1 MIGKRLDRVSSIATR
16 LIRVLAFDNQ
26 SRQTDVSSPTLRR
39 IGTLRSWNAPRYLR
53 ESRHGGVL
61 KLFLRPLMK
70 TLQKIAGV
78 ALTCGLAAVGYG
90 IYHTTAPAS
99 SALGTVA
106 TSRQSQVLVDQ
117 APLKTAQQ
125 LALQANL
132 PEERLLA
139 REALRLADHEVDL
152 AFAAALHDA
161 KEHPPALSADAKE
174 IQARLQKAEKALGDD
189 IVHVA
194 QITAAEAKATG
205 DKKDEVGDELE
216 LAKAQQELDQDEVDD
231 ARQDLIRAGGDPQD
245 RIQSMVQ
252 EHETSTKATE
262 AALANSAEAAEKPGL
277 VFRVAEWWS
286 LHQRLQM
293 LWHAKSDA
301 DAKQA
306 ALAQTHN
313 TLDSQVHAGD
323 TVTAA
328 PEPSV
333 VAQVARAAT
342 PAAARPKRSHEES
355 KSLVKAAMDRS
366 SKQKLVSDFDKRID
380 DERELSA
387 DYSKWIDVVAGHQ
400 RKVMNSAFRGLAVI
414 LAIALVG
421 MFFDTWVA
429 SLLRRTKLDR
439 RQLETL
445 NGVTRV
451 SLQVISALLTLLVI
465 FGLPG
470 QLGTFLGL
478 AGAGLTVALKDFIT
492 GFLGWFVLMG
502 KNGIRLGDWVEING
516 VTGEVVELGMFHT
529 VLLETGNWTDSG
541 HPTGRRV
548 TFTNGYAIEGH
559 YFNFSTSGQWLWDEL
574 KIVLPL
580 GQNPYPVVQAIQKQ
594 VTQVTTESAQQ
605 AEREWHAAQ
614 RSGDS
619 SVLSAAPSVN
629 ARPVINGVEISVR
642 YITRAHESPIFRAKL
657 NQILINLLDPQAPAA
672 VPNKPNESEQ
682 TVPELVGTFQSP
694 R

>member
-1 MIGKRLDRVSSIATR
+1 
-16 LIRVLAFDNQ
+16 
-26 SRQTDVSSPTLRR
+26 
-39 IGTLRSWNAPRYLR
+39 
-53 ESRHGGVL
+53 
-61 KLFLRPLMK
+61 MK
-70 TLQKIAGV
+70 TLHKIAGIAL
-78 ALTCGLAAVGYG
+78 ALTLVAVGYG
-90 IYHTTAPAS
+90 IYHTTTPAS

-106 TSRQSQVLVDQ
+106 TSKQSQALVDQ
-117 APLKTAQQ
+117 SPLKTAQQ
-125 LALQANL
+125 LALHANL

-189 IVHVA
+189 IAHVS
-194 QITAAEAKATG
+194 QLTAAEAKATG

-231 ARQDLIRAGGDPQD
+231 AKQDLIRAGGDPQD

-262 AALANSAEAAEKPGL
+262 AALANTTEAAEKPGL

-286 LHQRLQM
+286 LHGRRQM
-293 LWHAKSDA
+293 LWRAKSDA

-306 ALAQTHN
+306 VLAQTHN
-313 TLDSQVHAGD
+313 SLDSQVHAGD
-323 TVTAA
+323 PVTAA
-328 PEPSV
+328 AESTV
-333 VAQVARAAT
+333 VAQ
-342 PAAARPKRSHEES
+342 AARPASPPVSHPKRSHEES

-366 SKQKLVSDFDKRID
+366 SKQRLVSDFDKRID
-380 DERELSA
+380 DEKELSA
-387 DYSKWIDVVAGHQ
+387 VYSKWIDVVAGHQ
-400 RKVMNSAFRGLAVI
+400 RKVVNSSLRGLAVI

-439 RQLETL
+439 RQVETL
-445 NGVTRV
+445 HGVTRV
-451 SLQVISALLTLLVI
+451 SLQLISLLLALLVI

-478 AGAGLTVALKDFIT
+478 AGAGLTVALKDFII

-548 TFTNGYAIEGH
+548 TFTNSYAIEGH

-580 GQNPYPVVQAIQKQ
+580 GQNPYPVVEAIHKQ
-594 VTQVTTESAQQ
+594 VSEVTNENVQQ
-605 AEREWHAAQ
+605 AEHEWRAAQ
-614 RSGDS
+614 RAGDS
-619 SVLSAAPSVN
+619 STLSAAPSVN

-642 YITRAHESPIFRAKL
+642 YITRAHESSVFRAKL
-657 NQILINLLDPQAPAA
+657 NQILINLLGPQATATAPAPSDQ
-672 VPNKPNESEQ
+672 VLEP
-682 TVPELVGTFQSP
+682 VGAS
-694 R
+694 RR